1 MHKCILKKDDKMK
14 NENISLNGLEIIPK
28 YFSKEEDKKVV
39 LDSDKEVN
47 KNILLSILTDKYK
60 VKLSSVKFAVVRD
73 EKNTALQMA
82 KDNMY
87 EKFFSFD
94 KGTDKAYFSFLKN
107 YLNILK
113 ENGSLF
119 GIILITLTDREM
131 HFILS
136 KEIEKQEY

>member
-47 KNILLSILTDKYK
+47 KDILLSILTDKYK

-94 KGTDKAYFSFLKN
+94 KGADKEYFSFLKN

-131 HFILS
+131 NFIIS
-136 KEIEKQEY
+136 KETEKSM

>member
-47 KNILLSILTDKYK
+47 KDILLSILTDKYK

-94 KGTDKAYFSFLKN
+94 KGADKEYFSFLKN

-136 KEIEKQEY
+136 KEIEKPEY